1 MRSFLGLCTYFM
13 CFISNYSDI
22 VLPLS
27 KIVESKHYIWNSSCD
42 LAFQTLK
49 KRLMIS
55 PVLKHPDF
63 GASANMLIVQTDAS
77 DTGLA
82 GVILQSDSDGFEHPI
97 TYASKKLTKTE
108 SNYSTIQREALAIIW
123 AVRKFRDYIYGR
135 KFLLRTD
142 HKPLTFI
149 MTSTKPKCSR
159 WALELS
165 DVQFDIEHV
174 ICIENTVSDALSPA
188 SIEDNEIDLP
198 VLAVTRGTIARR
210 EIIE

>member
-1 MRSFLGLCTYFM
+1 M

-22 VLPLS
+22 ALPLS
-27 KIVESKHYIWNSSCD
+27 KIVESKHYTWNSSCD

-55 PVLKHPDF
+55 PVLKLPDF

-165 DVQFDIEHV
+165 DFQFDIEHV
-174 ICIENTVSDALSPA
+174 ICIENTVSDALSLA